1 MEDKNVESIQHTFMK
16 KVLDILE
23 IQVTYLN
30 IIKEIYSKHI
40 ANIKLNGENLKAIPP
55 KSGTRQDCL
64 LYPYLFNRVLDVFAR
79 TIRQL
84 EEIKGLQMRKKKN
97 QSIIIYRSCD
107 SKHK

>member
-1 MEDKNVESIQHTFMK
+1 MI
-16 KVLDILE
+16 KVLERLG
-23 IQVTYLN
+23 IQGTYLN
-30 IIKEIYSKHI
+30 IIKAIYSEPI
-40 ANIKLNGENLKAIPP
+40 ANIKLNGEKLTAIPP

>member
-1 MEDKNVESIQHTFMK
+1 MI
-16 KVLDILE
+16 KVLERLG
-23 IQVTYLN
+23 IQGTYLN
-30 IIKEIYSKHI
+30 IIKAIYSEPI
-40 ANIKLNGENLKAIPP
+40 ANIKLNGEKLKAIPP

-64 LYPYLFNRVLDVFAR
+64 LYPYLFNRVLEVLAR